1 MKTISKLFLV
11 LFFAILCIG
20 CEKIE
25 NNNNEQNGGQNTQ
38 EDFYYVRFEATSSYY
53 YIYSVR
59 LSLTGCESFTTIVEG
74 KTYSE
79 IIGPAHKGAVAK
91 MNVSM
96 VSGACDIT
104 AIYVSKNN
112 GPFALKKRGG
122 GNLSYT
128 IDF

>member
-38 EDFYYVRFEATSSYY
+38 EDFYYVRFEATSSRYVFDY
-53 YIYSVR
+53 VKI
-59 LSLTGCESFTTIVEG
+59 SLTGCQSFSTTG
-74 KTYSE
+74 SKSYSE
-79 IIGPAHKGAVAK
+79 ILGPATKGAIA
-91 MNVSM
+91 
-96 VSGACDIT
+96 DISVNSTGSTCST

-112 GPFALKKRGG
+112 GPFALKKQGG
-122 GNLSYT
+122 SKLSYT

>member
-1 MKTISKLFLV
+1 MKAITKLFLV
-11 LFFAILCIG
+11 LFAVITCLG

-25 NNNNEQNGGQNTQ
+25 NDNNEGQNTQ

-53 YIYSVR
+53 NIYKVS
-59 LSLTGCESFTTIVEG
+59 LSLTGCESFTTRVDG

-79 IIGPAHKGAVAK
+79 IIGPAHKGAVAI

-96 VSGACDIT
+96 ASGSCDNT

-112 GPFALKKRGG
+112 GPFALKKRGSG
-122 GNLSYT
+122 SLSYT
-128 IDF
+128 INF